1 MNISYNGQALT
12 LSQPHSLLEVIEAQ
26 GAQAPYAVALNG
38 QFVPRSGLAE
48 QRLQEGDSIELLS
61 PIQGG

>member
-12 LSQPHSLLEVIEAQ
+12 LSQPQSLLEVIEAQ
-26 GAQAPYAVALNG
+26 GAKAPFAVALNG
-38 QFVPRSGLAE
+38 QFVPRSTLAE